1 MGGTHRRS
9 LGRTVWIELLGR
21 HIGQRELGQWMARLQ
36 QTLESAE
43 DDGPTTATTFDE
55 LRVDALRV
63 KLADRESHH
72 VAKSIDLER
81 DDGFRQLVE
90 LPSPLVWPERL
101 R

>member
-1 MGGTHRRS
+1 M
-9 LGRTVWIELLGR
+9 
-21 HIGQRELGQWMARLQ
+21 
-36 QTLESAE
+36 
-43 DDGPTTATTFDE
+43 
-55 LRVDALRV
+55 